1 MIYAADIAD
10 EFSDLLSTAVNIAIQ
25 VLIFLV
31 IMLLG
36 WWIARLIRRWV
47 RAGLQRLGF
56 DRAADRGGLRR
67 LLGQTSASDL
77 VARLVVFA
85 FMLVVLQLAFGIF
98 GPNEISFLL
107 AGIIAWLP
115 RLFVAVIIVVVAA
128 AIAGWVRDIVA
139 EALGGLSYGRV
150 VATAAQVLVL
160 VLGIIA
166 ALNQVGV
173 ATTVTLPVLIAAL
186 ATVAGVIIVGVGG
199 GLVRPMQHRWERLLN
214 RAETEST
221 LAAEKMRAHRADR
234 VANTSGGFDQ
244 PAYGQSRVTAIDEKQ
259 RSGEHR
265 PTPADDAS
273 AADAEQAG
281 GEV

>member
-1 MIYAADIAD
+1 MIYATDIAD
-10 EFSDLLSTAVNIAIQ
+10 EFTDLLSTAVNIAIQ

-36 WWIARLIRRWV
+36 WWVARWIRRWV

-56 DRAADRGGLRR
+56 DRAADRGGLHR
-67 LLGQTSASDL
+67 LLGQASASDL
-77 VARLVVFA
+77 VARLVVFT
-85 FMLVVLQLAFGIF
+85 FMLLVLQLAFGVF

-107 AGIIAWLP
+107 AEVIAWLP

-128 AIAGWVRDIVA
+128 AIAGWVRDLVT

-199 GLVRPMQHRWERLLN
+199 GLVRPMQDRWERLLN

-234 VANTSGGFDQ
+234 DATTSGGFDQ
-244 PAYGQSRVTAIDEKQ
+244 PAYGQSRATAVDEKQ
-259 RSGEHR
+259 RSGGPR
-265 PTPADDAS
+265 ATPANDGS

>member
-10 EFSDLLSTAVNIAIQ
+10 EFTDLLSTTVNIAIQ

-36 WWIARLIRRWV
+36 WWVARLIRRWV
-47 RAGLQRLGF
+47 RSGLQRLGF
-56 DRAADRGGLRR
+56 DRAADRGGLHR
-67 LLGQTSASDL
+67 LLGQTSASDV
-77 VARLVVFA
+77 VARLAVFA
-85 FMLVVLQLAFGIF
+85 FMLVVLQLALGIF

-107 AGIIAWLP
+107 AEVIAWLP
-115 RLFVAVIIVVVAA
+115 RLFVAVIIVVAAA

-139 EALGGLSYGRV
+139 DALGGLSYGRV
-150 VATAAQVLVL
+150 VATAAQVMVL

-173 ATTVTLPVLIAAL
+173 ATAVTLPVLIAAL

-221 LAAEKMRAHRADR
+221 IAAEKVRAHRADR
-234 VANTSGGFDQ
+234 DANTTVGFDQ
-244 PAYGQSRVTAIDEKQ
+244 PAYGQSRATAIDEKQ
-259 RSGEHR
+259 RR
-265 PTPADDAS
+265 ATPANDGS

>member
-1 MIYAADIAD
+1 MIYATDIAD
-10 EFSDLLSTAVNIAIQ
+10 EFTDLLSTAVNIAIQ

-36 WWIARLIRRWV
+36 WWVARWIRRWV

-56 DRAADRGGLRR
+56 DRAADRGGLHR
-67 LLGQTSASDL
+67 LLGQASASDL

-85 FMLVVLQLAFGIF
+85 FMLLVLQLAFGVF

-107 AGIIAWLP
+107 AEVIAWLP

-128 AIAGWVRDIVA
+128 AIAGWVRDLVT

-199 GLVRPMQHRWERLLN
+199 GLVRPMQDRWERLLN

-221 LAAEKMRAHRADR
+221 LAAAKMRAHRADR
-234 VANTSGGFDQ
+234 DATTSGGFDQ
-244 PAYGQSRVTAIDEKQ
+244 PAYGQSHATAVDEKP
-259 RSGEHR
+259 RSGG
-265 PTPADDAS
+265 PLATPANDGS